1 MSRRWIN
8 TLVLHDAQGNVIKRE
23 GYWYDGPLSLVAAA
37 DFDLSDYAF
46 YDDDANE
53 ATSTQIGSTNAQ
65 TTLDVD
71 VDLQARVNITESIGG
86 TGQLGKIKW
95 RYNLNGAGVV
105 NVGTSSSVVQA
116 VDSANHTDEEDAS
129 DRIGS
134 GGTYITTN
142 LGVTENGDTP
152 NLAYAASERSNFVLL
167 FKIIGADVSDGD
179 EIILS
184 IQGVDTTTNIPDID
198 VNKPSGAPRRI
209 FVVS

>member
-71 VDLQARVNITESIGG
+71 VDLQARVNVTENGG
-86 TGQLGKIKW
+86 AGGDLKQINW
-95 RYNLNGAGVV
+95 MYNLNGAGAIAITTV
-105 NVGTSSSVVQA
+105 SSVVKA
-116 VDSANHTDEEDAS
+116 INSANHTNDEDAA

-134 GGTYITTN
+134 GGVYIAAN
-142 LGVTENGDTP
+142 AGVTEDGGTA
-152 NLAYAASERSNFVLL
+152 NLTYAASERANFVLL
-167 FKIIGADVSDGD
+167 FQIIGADVSDAD

-198 VNKPSGAPRRI
+198 VNKPSGASRRI